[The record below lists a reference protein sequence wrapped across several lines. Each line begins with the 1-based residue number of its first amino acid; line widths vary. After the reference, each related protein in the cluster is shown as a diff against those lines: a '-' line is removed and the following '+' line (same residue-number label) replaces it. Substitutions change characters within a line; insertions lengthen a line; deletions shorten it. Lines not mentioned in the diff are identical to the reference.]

1 MKKAWPSRVDLM
13 TMRDPSNVAMSP
25 QQTVSQC
32 SVGNGGLKRGRRRIA
47 GEVLEHTRVGYLE
60 PDVRCC
66 GFPFALVL
74 RSCDL

>member
-1 MKKAWPSRVDLM
+1 MALTGRLDDDEGSEQRCH
-13 TMRDPSNVAMSP
+13 AA